1 MSEFEDI
8 KHNINLRREIK
19 SSFIFDK
26 IFSFLEQKQKLNMIT
41 YNNQLKNLLR
51 VNFHDYKTISGRY
64 KIDRKMDWEENIH

>member
-1 MSEFEDI
+1 MSEFE
-8 KHNINLRREIK
+8 KTKCNINLIK
-19 SSFIFDK
+19 DINCSHYLEM
-26 IFSFLEQKQKLNMIT
+26 IFSFLKQKEKLNMIT